1 MAHIH
6 PHHGGGT
13 VIERVTANNII
24 LLANKHGGDVVNQ
37 VTPGGVVP
45 RIVFGHRD
53 NTVNIGDLIGNAD
66 DGGVIAHRE
75 GTHEW
80 EVVA

>member
-1 MAHIH
+1 M
-6 PHHGGGT
+6 
-13 VIERVTANNII
+13 IERVTANNII
-24 LLANKHGGDVVNQ
+24 LLANKHRGDVVNQ
-37 VTPGGVVP
+37 VTPGGVIP

-53 NTVNIGDLIGNAD
+53 STVNIGDLIGNTGQ
-66 DGGVIAHRE
+66 GGVIVRRE

>member
-1 MAHIH
+1 M
-6 PHHGGGT
+6 
-13 VIERVTANNII
+13 IERVTPNNII

-37 VTPGGVVP
+37 VALGGVVP

-53 NTVNIGDLIGNAD
+53 NAVNIGDLIGNTD
-66 DGGVIAHRE
+66 NGGVIVHRE
-75 GTHEW
+75 GAYEW

>member
-13 VIERVTANNII
+13 VIDRVTANNII
-24 LLANKHGGDVVNQ
+24 LLANKYRGDVVNQ

-45 RIVFGHRD
+45 RIVFGRRD
-53 NTVNIGDLIGNAD
+53 NTVNIGDLIGYTNY
-66 DGGVIAHRE
+66 GGVVVHRE
-75 GTHEW
+75 GVDGW
-80 EVVA
+80 EVIA